1 MEIVIIF
8 LIIVWIAYKN
18 DQKNPKPQNNSNVAP
33 QNNTVP
39 KSVPNNNHKHDVVSN
54 TNSLSTNALFN
65 DVRTMPITFNY
76 EITVNDRHYD
86 IDRICSVLVSDEAI
100 LPIIKNRLT
109 TSLNKISKLQ
119 KNYSSISEKD
129 ILFELFKYSYL
140 MNTLLVLIRYKD
152 HNFNVDFNEY
162 WFLIDEECQF
172 YIDDEQKSPIA
183 NSLLNNYHS
192 KKSFTKKD
200 NVPLNTM
207 ENDYII
213 ITIKINIMIRILR
226 YIRKGAT
233 IRVNALEDRI
243 IEFLAQYPSNEV
255 CMVLDR
261 YISNIINQQT
271 YLSLQNADLTLTNK
285 TVSYNAKKSVS
296 PITEN
301 TDTKTSNA
309 QKSTTNTTSQSNT
322 VKPQNMNL
330 TVNDYGDY
338 LDALDKWHEYY
349 DDEIF
354 SDDVLKDFIGCYFLY
369 TRFGITVSDIK
380 QDLKDIIN
388 SSQNESI
395 ISIKMDNAT
404 SENNK
409 LNNKTNH
416 TEKSPLFLMKIV
428 DMFPIK
434 GRGIVVTGTIAE
446 GEVHLKDVLYLT
458 NQSGK
463 EIGVTVNGI
472 EMNRKMFDMAI
483 VGDSV
488 GLLINGLF
496 EGISEKDVCQG
507 DILTNDISI
516 KKMPNKTSNEN
527 KNPHSSAKPKTID
540 TTTLFNEVKT
550 MPVKFDYTVANTG
563 NYQDINTIC
572 STFMSDNAIK
582 SAMNDS
588 VIMTME
594 QNIQAKRSR
603 NPRKEDHDK
612 SMENNLLFELY
623 KYAYLMNTIVALE
636 KHKNDV
642 VQIDFQNYWLMIQN
656 DCIVRIKN
664 LEQEK
669 RNNPQINTLLR
680 KYVNDNRMVSMR
692 VLSQINARENDYIIA
707 GLMTN
712 VLNTMLYSIFSGAT
726 IQLNN
731 SSSQQ
736 KIMQIITKYPSKEVC
751 MIIDSHIM
759 NMVVLRTSVYGG
771 GNPLGWN

>member
-8 LIIVWIAYKN
+8 LIILWIAYKN
-18 DQKNPKPQNNSNVAP
+18 DQKNPKTNNNSNVTP

-54 TNSLSTNALFN
+54 TNFLSTNALFN
-65 DVRTMPITFNY
+65 EVRTMPITFNY

-213 ITIKINIMIRILR
+213 TTIKINIMIRILR

-285 TVSYNAKKSVS
+285 IVSYNAKKSVS
-296 PITEN
+296 PITESTKNKTLN
-301 TDTKTSNA
+301 TENTVSQSSNKKP
-309 QKSTTNTTSQSNT
+309 QSISTT
-322 VKPQNMNL
+322 
-330 TVNDYGDY
+330 VNNYDEYLEALEKWCDYHDV
-338 LDALDKWHEYY
+338 ET
-349 DDEIF
+349 I
-354 SDDVLKDFIGCYFLY
+354 SDDVIKDFIGHYFLY

-380 QDLKDIIN
+380 QDLNDIIDRN
-388 SSQNESI
+388 PNESI
-395 ISIKMDNAT
+395 ISIKMNNKT
-404 SENNK
+404 SENSK
-409 LNNKTNH
+409 LNDESNH
-416 TEKSPLFLMKIV
+416 TEKSPLFLLEVV

-434 GRGIVVTGTIAE
+434 GRGIVATGTIAE
-446 GEVHLKDVLYLT
+446 GEVHLKDVLFLT

-463 EIGVTVNGI
+463 EIGVTVSGI

-483 VGDSV
+483 AGDSV
-488 GLLINGLF
+488 GLLIKGLF
-496 EGISEKDVCQG
+496 EGLSEKDVCQG

-516 KKMPNKTSNEN
+516 KKTPNKTSNEN
-527 KNPHSSAKPKTID
+527 KNPHNSAKPKTID
-540 TTTLFNEVKT
+540 TTTLFHEVKT

-582 SAMNDS
+582 SAMNDT
-588 VIMTME
+588 VIMNME
-594 QNIQAKRSR
+594 QSIQIKRSR

-612 SMENNLLFELY
+612 SMENNLLFEMY
-623 KYAYLMNTIVALE
+623 KYAYLMNTIIALE

-642 VQIDFQNYWLMIQN
+642 VQIDFQNYWSMIQN
-656 DCIVRIKN
+656 DCIVRVKN

-692 VLSQINARENDYIIA
+692 ILSQINARENDYIIA

-712 VLNTMLYSIFSGAT
+712 VLSTMLYSVFSGTT

-731 SSSQQ
+731 NSSQQ
-736 KIMQIITKYPSKEVC
+736 KVMQIITKYPSKEVC

-771 GNPLGWN
+771 GNPLSWK